1 MTMIMNENGS
11 IGPKLTSDQRAELNC
26 WSPPWY
32 SMPVHAEIEY
42 QVTRALNG
50 KENSIVVGTRG
61 VGKSETVRSAIHNA
75 EAAELERVAN
85 IQSGQPDA
93 GSTSAP
99 AAPAYPRAILYYE
112 ASESSGSKTALR
124 DMLKQLK
131 RRVTPSE
138 VRNWTPGDF
147 VEQTFKQLKRRN
159 THLVCID
166 EAQFINTENLELVRQ
181 VSDLARV
188 NSFPVGIMLVGDHRL
203 RDRLGA
209 TGQLGQRYTG
219 LVEFPRFETLMGEVE
234 LWHPHLQV
242 LKKRLKARKWRVLT
256 HSLTVAAN
264 GSFRRL
270 VAVLEN
276 ANALALRLDC
286 PLDEEVLSMAI
297 DKLAPEV

>member
-11 IGPKLTSDQRAELNC
+11 RGTKLTTDQRAELNA

-32 SMPVHAEIEY
+32 SMPVHAEVEY

-50 KENSIVVGTRG
+50 KENSIIVGTRG
-61 VGKSETVRSAIHNA
+61 VGKSETVRSAIRGV

-85 IQSGQPDA
+85 MQSDQSGA
-93 GSTSAP
+93 SSASAP
-99 AAPAYPRAILYYE
+99 ALPTYARAILYYE

-124 DMLKQLK
+124 DMLKKLK
-131 RRVTPSE
+131 RRITPSE
-138 VRNWTPGDF
+138 VRNWTPADF
-147 VEQTFKQLKRRN
+147 VEQAFKQLKRRN

-181 VSDLARV
+181 VSDLARA
-188 NSFPVGIMLVGDHRL
+188 NSFPLGIVLVGDHRL

-234 LWHPHLQV
+234 LWHPHLQI
-242 LKKRLKARKWRVLT
+242 LKKRLKAREWRMLT
-256 HSLTVAAN
+256 HKLTLAAN

-276 ANALALRLDC
+276 ANALALRLGC
-286 PLDEEVLSMAI
+286 PLDEEVLFMAI